1 MGGNSRHAEDALIA
15 STAAAAADVLV
26 TNEIRLASKINRA
39 GFSVSVWSWDQFV
52 AWL

>member
-1 MGGNSRHAEDALIA
+1 MGGNPKHAEDALIA

-26 TNEIRLASKINRA
+26 TNETRLTSKIKRA
-39 GFSVSVWSWDQFV
+39 EFPVSVWNWDQFV